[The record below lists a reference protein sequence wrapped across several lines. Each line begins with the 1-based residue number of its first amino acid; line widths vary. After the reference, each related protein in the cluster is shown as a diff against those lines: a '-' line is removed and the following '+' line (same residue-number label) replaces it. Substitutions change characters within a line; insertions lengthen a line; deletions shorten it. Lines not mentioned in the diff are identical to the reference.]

1 LYLINLIETMAL
13 RDAVVF
19 RASWERA

>member
-1 LYLINLIETMAL
+1 LYLINLIEMAL